1 MPIRL
6 GLGSFTSSVLAPALS
21 LKVGVA
27 ILDFRT
33 DVRFR
38 DAGQNCKKR
47 PGP

>member
-1 MPIRL
+1 
-6 GLGSFTSSVLAPALS
+6 LS

-33 DVRFR
+33 DVHFR
-38 DAGQNCKKR
+38 DAGRNCKKR